1 MVSVYLFDYRCRH
14 KCFSRF
20 QSIDV
25 CPRCDLVELCIP
37 AMSMPKSSSP
47 EHDRE
52 LQFLRPLQNE
62 GRLQALLCEVL
73 STRDEIG
80 LLSTGSMHDGSKRR
94 LDSWEEI
101 DMVSD
106 AQSKV
111 RNYKTGVSDAHT
123 EGIPPGVTSLKH
135 WGDSLNTMGKH
146 AGLNLSYSGMVAKA
160 KKDAEA
166 GDFALHDYLKWV
178 ITCTSKQSPKGADF
192 AAYLKATKR
201 GGIQTYGEYFP
212 GTNERRQFIES

>member
-1 MVSVYLFDYRCRH
+1 MVSVYFDYRCRH
-14 KCFSRF
+14 QCFSRF

-25 CPRCDLVELCIP
+25 CTRCDLVELCIP

-52 LQFLRPLQNE
+52 LQFLRSLQNE

-73 STRDEIG
+73 STKDEIG

-106 AQSKV
+106 AQSPVVLKV
-111 RNYKTGVSDAHT
+111 RNSKTGASTAYR

-146 AGLNLSYSGMVAKA
+146 AGFCPTVAWWPRQRRMPRP
-160 KKDAEA
+160 EI
-166 GDFALHDYLKWV
+166 LPCM
-178 ITCTSKQSPKGADF
+178 IT
-192 AAYLKATKR
+192 
-201 GGIQTYGEYFP
+201 
-212 GTNERRQFIES
+212 

>member
-1 MVSVYLFDYRCRH
+1 MVEVPGCLREISLLRIQSRVLYIFFSEIFVVSVYFDYRCRH
-14 KCFSRF
+14 QCFSRF

-52 LQFLRPLQNE
+52 LQFLRSLQNE

-106 AQSKV
+106 AQSPVVSKV
-111 RNYKTGVSDAHT
+111 RNSKTGVSNAHP

-135 WGDSLNTMGKH
+135 WGDSLNTMFLQWHGGQGKE
-146 AGLNLSYSGMVAKA
+146 G
-160 KKDAEA
+160 
-166 GDFALHDYLKWV
+166 
-178 ITCTSKQSPKGADF
+178 C
-192 AAYLKATKR
+192 R
-201 GGIQTYGEYFP
+201 G
-212 GTNERRQFIES
+212 RRFCPA